1 MVILKN
7 RSKMVLPRKT
17 LKGLDHAFIRA
28 SDRFRLELKTLR
40 SELICRFCDFIIGWC
55 LLNTTLSRCT
65 DWFQHRHT
73 AEAQYETED
82 VTKCLCLKKGE
93 HLFLVLVVEI
103 SGKIEAL
110 GDDFT

>member
-17 LKGLDHAFIRA
+17 LEGFDHAFIGA
-28 SDRFRLELKTLR
+28 SNRFRLELKTLR
-40 SELICRFCDFIIGWC
+40 SELICRFRDFIIGWR

-65 DWFQHRHT
+65 DWFQHGHT

-93 HLFLVLVVEI
+93 HLFLVLVIEI

-110 GDDFT
+110 RYYFT